1 MNTHMRGAAVATA
14 AALLLGGLAGCGS
27 TDKGSAPAAAPVSDA
42 VVGVGIG
49 EPKNGL
55 IPSNTIETQGLLVLS
70 ALFTPLVKVDQGGKL
85 EDVAA
90 ESVTSKD
97 NVVWTVKLRD
107 GYTFHNG
114 EKVTADS
121 YLEAWHRAAYKPNAQ
136 EVSYLFAKIA
146 GFDEVNPAAEGA
158 APTAERLKGLKKVD
172 DRTFEVTL
180 SAPYVNFKSVLV
192 NLAFAPLPK
201 VAFEGTGFS
210 KAFGEAPIGDGPFK
224 MKGTWEH
231 DKAIEVE
238 RYDAFPGDKPKVKG
252 VRFPIYATLDA
263 QYDDLLA
270 GKVDVAPVLP
280 LAKMQDAK
288 KVLGDRFQQSPRAG
302 IGSLGFP
309 LFDPKYANPEARK
322 AISMAINREKIV
334 DTVFLGTRTAAHSFL
349 QPGIPGYREGSCGE
363 ACEFDPVKA
372 KELFVKS
379 GFAGPVE
386 ITYNV
391 DGGSKDWVDAVC
403 RDIKENLA
411 VDCVEKPEAKYADF
425 LKKLTA
431 KTPGMG
437 VFRSAWTYDYP
448 APESILTPLY
458 TCGSPSNSYG
468 YCNKEVDK
476 LIADGDVA
484 TSPDAALKLYQQA
497 EDIIVKELPTVPLWY
512 LRHVYG
518 SSTKVKN
525 LQVNDL
531 GMVDFSKIE
540 AA

>member
-1 MNTHMRGAAVATA
+1 MATTA
-14 AALLLGGLAGCGS
+14 SLLLAGLAGCGS
-27 TDKGSAPAAAPVSDA
+27 KDTGAAGAGTTAPVSDA
-42 VVGVGIG
+42 VVSVGIG
-49 EPKNGL
+49 EPKHGL
-55 IPSNTIETQGLLVLS
+55 IPSNTGETQGQLVLS
-70 ALFTPLVKVDQGGKL
+70 ALFTPLVKVDHDGKF

-136 EVSYLFAKIA
+136 DVSYLFTKID
-146 GFDEVNPAAEGA
+146 GFAEVNPPAEGA
-158 APTAERLKGLKKVD
+158 APTADRLKGLKKID

-180 SAPYVNFKSVLV
+180 SAPYVNFKAVLV

-201 VAFEGTGFS
+201 VAFDGTGFS

-224 MKGTWEH
+224 MKGAWEH
-231 DKAIEVE
+231 DKSIEVE
-238 RYDAFPGDKPKVKG
+238 RYDAFPGEKPKVKG
-252 VRFPIYATLDA
+252 VRFPIYGTLDA
-263 QYDDLLA
+263 QYDDLVA

-280 LAKMQDAK
+280 LAKMQEAK
-288 KVLGDRFQQSPRAG
+288 KTLGDRFQQSPRAG

-309 LFDPKYANPEARK
+309 LFDPKYASPDARK

-334 DTVFLGTRTAAHSFL
+334 ETVFLGTRTPATSFL
-349 QPGIPGYREGSCGE
+349 QPGILGYREGSCGE
-363 ACEFDPVKA
+363 ACKFDPVEA
-372 KELFVKS
+372 KRLLAQS
-379 GFAGPVE
+379 GFTGPVE
-386 ITYNV
+386 ITFNV

-411 VDCVEKPEAKYADF
+411 VDCVQKPEAKYADF
-425 LKKLTA
+425 LTKLNA
-431 KTPGMG
+431 KTVGMG

-458 TCGSPSNSYG
+458 TCASPSNSYG
-468 YCNKEVDK
+468 YCNKEVDS
-476 LIADGDVA
+476 LIAAGDVA
-484 TSPDAALKLYQQA
+484 TTPEAAIKSYQQA
-497 EDIIVKELPTVPLWY
+497 EDIIAKELPTVPLWY

-518 SSTKVKN
+518 SSAKVKN